1 MASVKSILKWVGGGL
16 LLASLTACGGDGSGG
31 GGGSGSVSTGSGTLQ
46 VAITD
51 ATAIT
56 YNSVVIAIREV
67 RVAPAGAE
75 AATDGGLPLVAAY
88 DPPKVI
94 DVLDLAYQQQLLGE
108 AKLPDG
114 DYTQLRLVLAENI
127 NGQQPANYLILED
140 DLTTRIP
147 LKTPS
152 GQESG
157 LKVLGDFVVA
167 TGEITAIVL
176 DFDPDKAIVQAGA
189 SGNWLFKP
197 TGIRIVEVAKLLPA
211 YGAITGTVL
220 GGTGGTT
227 LVKNAWVSAIS
238 QGTVAAAGAV
248 NPDDATFRLMLP
260 AGSFELRSSVNGY
273 ATYTSLP
280 TMFPVSIGADTDA
293 GNLVMTPAP

>member
-1 MASVKSILKWVGGGL
+1 MTSVNSILKWAGAACL

-31 GGGSGSVSTGSGTLQ
+31 SSASAGSGTLQ

-51 ATAIT
+51 ATTTT

-67 RVAPAGAE
+67 RAVPSGAE
-75 AATDGGLPLVAAY
+75 NSGEGGLPLVVAFN
-88 DPPKVI
+88 PPKVI

-108 AKLPDG
+108 ATIPDG
-114 DYTQLRLVLAENI
+114 GYTQLRLVLADNV
-127 NGQQPANYLILED
+127 NGQPPANYLILED

-167 TGEITAIVL
+167 AGEITAIVL
-176 DFDPDKAIVQAGA
+176 DFDPTKAIVQAGA

-197 TGIRIVEVAKLLPA
+197 TGIRIVQVEDLLA
-211 YGAITGTVL
+211 SYGALAGTVL
-220 GGTGGTT
+220 GGTGGFTPVTT
-227 LVKNAWVSAIS
+227 ARVSAIA
-238 QGTVAAAGAV
+238 QTTGTVVAAGAV
-248 NPDDATFRLMLP
+248 NPDDATFRLLLP
-260 AGSFELRSSVNGY
+260 AGSFELRATANGY

-280 TMFPVSIGADTDA
+280 TRFPVTLGADTYA